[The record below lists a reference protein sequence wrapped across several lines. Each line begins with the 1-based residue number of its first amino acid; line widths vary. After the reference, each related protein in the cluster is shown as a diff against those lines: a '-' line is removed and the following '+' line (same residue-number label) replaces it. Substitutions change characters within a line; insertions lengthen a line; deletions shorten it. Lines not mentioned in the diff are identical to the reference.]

1 MLSSKEED
9 SLLLWLVKL
18 GSTADL
24 EHVSLN
30 LWCNI
35 KERTIAR
42 MRQYICTKYTCE
54 VGYMQRA
61 SSVFSIL
68 LLLLRDS
75 SNFKIRIQAAAAL
88 AVPATLN
95 GDILLTFLY
104 SYLISQLSYREDPF
118 SADYGRSFLSVLQG
132 VQHVVESLNSDEI
145 SSPSNLKYRLALEKQ
160 VEILNHFT

>member
-1 MLSSKEED
+1 MSSKEKD

-30 LWCNI
+30 LW
-35 KERTIAR
+35 
-42 MRQYICTKYTCE
+42 
-54 VGYMQRA
+54 A

-104 SYLISQLSYREDPF
+104 SYLISQLAYREDPF

-160 VEILNHFT
+160 LTSTMLHLLGLTSKTDDRHVHEFLMKVNF